1 MKRIAGRLNAIIKGK
16 ALDKALLGTEQHRY
30 NFLKSALQRI
40 FWGVRRSFVLKL
52 GIVLLVLFIGGAV
65 AVYFVERSS
74 GGSIKTLGEA
84 FWWLIV
90 TVATVGYGDFTPVTT
105 TGRIIAS
112 VLIVI
117 GVSLIPFVAAQ
128 GSSYLVTRR
137 LREERG
143 LEKIKNK
150 EHTVICGW
158 NEHIETIL
166 DGIIS
171 RQEHPEVILVNSL
184 ASEKMN
190 EVLLRYKSIKPKF
203 VHGDFTSEAI
213 LELANVRQA
222 ATVIILSDTAQGE
235 MASADER
242 AVLGTLAV
250 KTMNPRARV
259 CVEVAEPKAAPHV
272 RRAGA
277 SEVIVHGEYDPF
289 LITSAAM
296 AEGVVLAARQ
306 LLSHREKNCLQ
317 QKVIPAEF
325 VGKKFRELAA
335 YFREKQNAMLVG
347 LFSMGK
353 ALHAEDV
360 LSGDYSLIDDFIER
374 KFKEVGKEYLGA
386 QLEIPQ
392 ANLNPGDDYVIRQSD
407 VAIVIGR

>member
-1 MKRIAGRLNAIIKGK
+1 MQSIN
-16 ALDKALLGTEQHRY
+16 
-30 NFLKSALQRI
+30 NFLKSALDWMRH
-40 FWGVRRSFVLKL
+40 RATKSFILKL
-52 GIVLLVLFIGGAV
+52 LTVVIIVVLACAVGIYLIERHDPAQPADKGFYSIGETLWWMVVVLTKTPGYVGVYPIAPAARALALVLIIIGISFIP
-65 AVYFVERSS
+65 
-74 GGSIKTLGEA
+74 
-84 FWWLIV
+84 LI
-90 TVATVGYGDFTPVTT
+90 TAK
-105 TGRIIAS
+105 IAS
-112 VLIVI
+112 
-117 GVSLIPFVAAQ
+117 
-128 GSSYLVTRR
+128 YMVTRQ

-143 LEKIKNK
+143 LEKLKNK

-166 DGIIS
+166 DGIIA
-171 RQEHPEVILVNSL
+171 RQEHPEIILVNSL
-184 ASEKMN
+184 APEKMN
-190 EVLLRYKSIKPKF
+190 QVLLKYKAIKPKF

-213 LELANVRQA
+213 LELANVKQA
-222 ATVIILSDTAQGE
+222 ATVMILADTAQGE
-235 MASADER
+235 ITGADER

-259 CVEVAEPKAAPHV
+259 CVEVTEPKAAPHV

-296 AEGVVLAARQ
+296 SEGIVLAARQ
-306 LLSHREKNCLQ
+306 LLSYREKSCLQ
-317 QKVIPAEF
+317 QKAIPAEF
-325 VGKKFRELAA
+325 TGKRFGELAA
-335 YFREKQNAMLVG
+335 YFRERQNAILVG

-374 KFKEVGKEYLGA
+374 KFKEAGKEYLGA

-392 ANLNPGDDYVIRQSD
+392 ANLNPGDDYVIRQNE
-407 VAIVIGR
+407 VAIVIGK

>member
-1 MKRIAGRLNAIIKGK
+1 
-16 ALDKALLGTEQHRY
+16 
-30 NFLKSALQRI
+30 LKSTLQRI

-52 GIVLLVLFIGGAV
+52 GIVLLVVFIGGAV

-74 GGSIKTLGEA
+74 VGVGHINTLGEA

-117 GVSLIPFVAAQ
+117 GFSLIPFVAAQ

-143 LEKIKNK
+143 LEKIKDK

-158 NEHIETIL
+158 NEHIDTIL
-166 DGIIS
+166 EGIAA
-171 RQEHPEVILVNSL
+171 RQERPEIVLVNSL
-184 ASEKMN
+184 ASERMD
-190 EVLLRYKSIKPKF
+190 EALLRYRSIKPRF

-213 LELANVRQA
+213 LELANVKQA
-222 ATVIILSDTAQGE
+222 ATVIILTDAAQGE
-235 MASADER
+235 ITGADER

-259 CVEVAEPKAAPHV
+259 CVEVREPKSAPHV

-296 AEGVVLAARQ
+296 AEGIVLAARQ
-306 LLSHREKNCLQ
+306 LLSYQEKSCLQ
-317 QKVIPAEF
+317 QKAIPAEF
-325 VGKKFRELAA
+325 VGKRFGELAA
-335 YFREKQNAMLVG
+335 YFREKRNAILVG
-347 LFSMGK
+347 LFSAGK
-353 ALHAEDV
+353 SLHAEDV
-360 LSGDYSLIDDFIER
+360 LSGDSSAIDDFIER
-374 KFKEVGKEYLGA
+374 KFKEAGKEYLGA

-392 ANLNPGDDYVIRQSD
+392 ANLNPGDDYVIRQND
-407 VAIVIGR
+407 TAIVIGR

>member
-1 MKRIAGRLNAIIKGK
+1 MKS
-16 ALDKALLGTEQHRY
+16 T
-30 NFLKSALQRI
+30 LQRI

-52 GIVLLVLFIGGAV
+52 GIVLLVVFIGATI
-65 AVYFVERSS
+65 AVYFVERGS
-74 GGSIKTLGEA
+74 GGSINTLGEA

-128 GSSYLVTRR
+128 GASYLVTRR
-137 LREERG
+137 LREEKG
-143 LEKIKNK
+143 LEKISNR

-158 NEHIETIL
+158 NEHVETIL
-166 DGIIS
+166 EGIIA
-171 RQEHPEVILVNSL
+171 RQEHPEIIMVNSL
-184 ASEKMN
+184 TPEKMN
-190 EVLLRYKSIKPKF
+190 EILLRYKSIKPRF

-213 LELANVRQA
+213 LDLANVKQA
-222 ATVIILSDTAQGE
+222 ATVIILSDTAQGDIS
-235 MASADER
+235 SADER

-259 CVEVAEPKAAPHV
+259 CVEVTEPKAAPHV

-296 AEGVVLAARQ
+296 AEGVVLAVRQ
-306 LLSHREKNCLQ
+306 LLSYGDKSCLQ
-317 QKVIPAEF
+317 QKAIPAEF
-325 VGKKFRELAA
+325 IGKRFGELAA
-335 YFREKQNAMLVG
+335 HFRERQNVILVG

-374 KFKEVGKEYLGA
+374 KFKEAGKEYLGA

-392 ANLNPGDDYVIRQSD
+392 ANLNPGDGYVIRQNE
-407 VAIVIGR
+407 VALVIGK

>member
-1 MKRIAGRLNAIIKGK
+1 
-16 ALDKALLGTEQHRY
+16 
-30 NFLKSALQRI
+30 LKSALQRI
-40 FWGVRRSFVLKL
+40 FWGVRRSFALKL
-52 GIVLLVLFIGGAV
+52 VIVLLLVFIGSAI
-65 AVYFVERSS
+65 AVYYVERGSS
-74 GGSIKTLGEA
+74 GSIKTLGEA

-90 TVATVGYGDFTPVTT
+90 TLATVGYGDFTPVTT
-105 TGRIIAS
+105 SGRIIAS

-128 GSSYLVTRR
+128 GASYLVTRR

-143 LEKIKNK
+143 LEKIKDK

-171 RQEHPEVILVNSL
+171 RQEHPEIILVNSL
-184 ASEKMN
+184 ASEKIN
-190 EVLLRYKSIKPKF
+190 EVLLRYKSIKPRF
-203 VHGDFTSEAI
+203 VHGDFTSETV
-213 LELANVRQA
+213 LDLANVRQA
-222 ATVIILSDTAQGE
+222 ATVIILTDTAQGE
-235 MASADER
+235 VASADER

-250 KTMNPRARV
+250 KAMNPRARV
-259 CVEVAEPKAAPHV
+259 CVEVTEPKAAPHV

-289 LITSAAM
+289 LLTSAAM
-296 AEGVVLAARQ
+296 SEGIVLAARQ
-306 LLSHREKNCLQ
+306 LLSYAEKSCLQ
-317 QKVIPAEF
+317 QKAIPAEF
-325 VGKKFRELAA
+325 TGKRFGELAA
-335 YFREKQNAMLVG
+335 YFREKQNALLVG

-374 KFKEVGKEYLGA
+374 KFKEAGKEYLGA

-392 ANLNPGDDYVIRQSD
+392 ANLNPGDDYVIRQNE
-407 VAIVIGR
+407 VAIVIGK

>member
-1 MKRIAGRLNAIIKGK
+1 
-16 ALDKALLGTEQHRY
+16 
-30 NFLKSALQRI
+30 LKSALQRI
-40 FWGVRRSFVLKL
+40 FWGVRRSFALKL
-52 GIVLLVLFIGGAV
+52 VIVLLLLFIGGAI
-65 AVYFVERSS
+65 AVYYVERGS
-74 GGSIKTLGEA
+74 GGSIRTLGEA

-90 TVATVGYGDFTPVTT
+90 TVATVGYGDFIPVTT
-105 TGRIIAS
+105 SGRIIAS

-128 GSSYLVTRR
+128 GASYLVTRR

-158 NEHIETIL
+158 NEHIDMIL
-166 DGIIS
+166 EGIVA
-171 RQEHPEVILVNSL
+171 RQEHPEIVLVNSL

-190 EVLLRYKSIKPKF
+190 EALLRYKSVKPRF

-213 LELANVRQA
+213 LDLANVRQA
-222 ATVIILSDTAQGE
+222 ATVIILADTAQGE
-235 MASADER
+235 VGSADER

-250 KTMNPRARV
+250 KAMNPRARV
-259 CVEVAEPKAAPHV
+259 CVEVTEPKAAPHV

-289 LITSAAM
+289 LLTSAAM
-296 AEGVVLAARQ
+296 SEGIVLAARQ
-306 LLSHREKNCLQ
+306 LLSYAEKSCLQ
-317 QKVIPAEF
+317 QKAIPAEF
-325 VGKKFRELAA
+325 TGKRFGELAA
-335 YFREKQNAMLVG
+335 YFREKQNALLVG

-374 KFKEVGKEYLGA
+374 KFKEAGKEYLGA

-392 ANLNPGDDYVIRQSD
+392 ANLNPGDDYVIRQNE
-407 VAIVIGR
+407 VAIVIGK

>member
-1 MKRIAGRLNAIIKGK
+1 
-16 ALDKALLGTEQHRY
+16 LL
-30 NFLKSALQRI
+30 
-40 FWGVRRSFVLKL
+40 
-52 GIVLLVLFIGGAV
+52 LFIGGAI
-65 AVYFVERSS
+65 AVYYIESGS

-90 TVATVGYGDFTPVTT
+90 TVATVGYGDFIPVTT
-105 TGRIIAS
+105 GGRIIAS
-112 VLIVI
+112 VLIVV

-128 GSSYLVTRR
+128 AASYLVTRR

-143 LEKIKNK
+143 LEKIKDK

-158 NEHIETIL
+158 NEHIDMIL
-166 DGIIS
+166 EGIIA
-171 RQEHPEVILVNSL
+171 RQEHPKIVLVNTL

-190 EVLLRYKSIKPKF
+190 DLLLRYKSINLKF
-203 VHGDFTSEAI
+203 VHGDFSSESAMN
-213 LELANVRQA
+213 LANVKQA
-222 ATVIILSDTAQGE
+222 TTVIILSDVAQGDVS
-235 MASADER
+235 SADER

-259 CVEVAEPKAAPHV
+259 CVEVTEPRAAPHL

-306 LLSHREKNCLQ
+306 LLSHQEKNSLQ
-317 QKVIPAEF
+317 QKAIPAEYT
-325 VGKKFRELAA
+325 GKRFGELAG
-335 YFREKQNAMLVG
+335 YFREKQDAILVG
-347 LFSMGK
+347 LFSRGK

-374 KFKEVGKEYLGA
+374 KFKEAGKEYLGA

-392 ANLNPGDDYVIRQSD
+392 ANLNPGEEYIIKQNE
-407 VAIVIGR
+407 VAIVIGK

>member
-1 MKRIAGRLNAIIKGK
+1 M
-16 ALDKALLGTEQHRY
+16 
-30 NFLKSALQRI
+30 KSALQRI
-40 FWGVRRSFVLKL
+40 FWGVRRSFALKL
-52 GIVLLVLFIGGAV
+52 VIVLLLVFIGSAI
-65 AVYFVERSS
+65 AVYYVERGSS
-74 GGSIKTLGEA
+74 GSIKTLGEA

-90 TVATVGYGDFTPVTT
+90 TLATVGYGDFTPVTT
-105 TGRIIAS
+105 SGRIIAS

-128 GSSYLVTRR
+128 GASYLVTRR

-143 LEKIKNK
+143 LEKIKDK
-150 EHTVICGW
+150 DHTVICGW
-158 NEHIETIL
+158 NEHIDTIL

-171 RQEHPEVILVNSL
+171 RQEHPEIILVNSL

-190 EVLLRYKSIKPKF
+190 EVLLRYKSVKPRF

-213 LELANVRQA
+213 LDLANVRQA
-222 ATVIILSDTAQGE
+222 ATVIILTDTAQGE
-235 MASADER
+235 VGSADER
-242 AVLGTLAV
+242 AGLGTLAG

-259 CVEVAEPKAAPHV
+259 CVEVTEPKAAPHV

-289 LITSAAM
+289 LLTSAAM
-296 AEGVVLAARQ
+296 SEGIVLAARQ
-306 LLSHREKNCLQ
+306 LLSYAEKSCLQ
-317 QKVIPAEF
+317 QKAIPAEF
-325 VGKKFRELAA
+325 TGKRFGELAA
-335 YFREKQNAMLVG
+335 YFRERQNALLVG

-374 KFKEVGKEYLGA
+374 KFKEAGKEYLGA

-392 ANLNPGDDYVIRQSD
+392 ANLNPGDDYVIRQNE
-407 VAIVIGR
+407 VAIVIGK

>member
-1 MKRIAGRLNAIIKGK
+1 
-16 ALDKALLGTEQHRY
+16 
-30 NFLKSALQRI
+30 LKSALQRI
-40 FWGVRRSFVLKL
+40 FWGVRRSFALKL
-52 GIVLLVLFIGGAV
+52 VIVLLLVFIGSAI
-65 AVYFVERSS
+65 AVYYVERGSS
-74 GGSIKTLGEA
+74 GSIKTLGEA

-90 TVATVGYGDFTPVTT
+90 TLATVGYGDFTPVTT
-105 TGRIIAS
+105 SGRIIAS

-128 GSSYLVTRR
+128 GASYLVTRR

-143 LEKIKNK
+143 LEKVRNK

-166 DGIIS
+166 DGITA
-171 RQEHPEVILVNSL
+171 RQEQPEIILVNSL

-190 EVLLRYKSIKPKF
+190 QVLLRYKSIKPRF
-203 VHGDFTSEAI
+203 VHGDFTSETV
-213 LELANVRQA
+213 LDLANVRQA
-222 ATVIILSDTAQGE
+222 ATVIILTDTAQGE
-235 MASADER
+235 VGSADER

-259 CVEVAEPKAAPHV
+259 CVEVTEPKAAPHV

-289 LITSAAM
+289 LLTSAAM
-296 AEGVVLAARQ
+296 SEGIVLAARQ
-306 LLSHREKNCLQ
+306 LLSYADKSCLQ
-317 QKVIPAEF
+317 QKAIPAEF
-325 VGKKFRELAA
+325 TGKRFGELAA
-335 YFREKQNAMLVG
+335 YFREKQNALLVG

-374 KFKEVGKEYLGA
+374 KFKEAGKEYLGA

-392 ANLNPGDDYVIRQSD
+392 ANLNPGDDYVIRQNE
-407 VAIVIGR
+407 VAIVIGK

>member
-1 MKRIAGRLNAIIKGK
+1 
-16 ALDKALLGTEQHRY
+16 
-30 NFLKSALQRI
+30 
-40 FWGVRRSFVLKL
+40 
-52 GIVLLVLFIGGAV
+52 V
-65 AVYFVERSS
+65 AVYYVERAS
-74 GGSIKTLGEA
+74 GGSINTLGEA

-90 TVATVGYGDFTPVTT
+90 TIATVGYGDFTPVTT

-128 GSSYLVTRR
+128 GASYLVTRR

-143 LEKIKNK
+143 LEKLKDK
-150 EHTVICGW
+150 EHTMVCGW

-166 DGIIS
+166 EGIIS
-171 RQEHPEVILVNSL
+171 RQERPDIVLVNSL
-184 ASEKMN
+184 ASERMN
-190 EVLLRYKSIKPKF
+190 ETLLKYKYIKPKF

-213 LELANVRQA
+213 LELANVKQA
-222 ATVIILSDTAQGE
+222 ATVMILSDTAQGDI
-235 MASADER
+235 ASADER

-259 CVEVAEPKAAPHV
+259 CVEVTQPRSAPHV

-317 QKVIPAEF
+317 QKAIPAEF
-325 VGKKFRELAA
+325 IGKRFGELAA
-335 YFREKQNAMLVG
+335 YFREKRDAILVG
-347 LFSMGK
+347 LFCKGK
-353 ALHAEDV
+353 ALCAEDV
-360 LSGDYSLIDDFIER
+360 LSGDYSAIDDFIER
-374 KFKEVGKEYLGA
+374 KFREAGKEYLGA

-392 ANLNPGDDYVIRQSD
+392 ANLNPGDDYLIRQND

>member
-1 MKRIAGRLNAIIKGK
+1 
-16 ALDKALLGTEQHRY
+16 
-30 NFLKSALQRI
+30 LKSALQRI

-52 GIVLLVLFIGGAV
+52 GIVLLVVFVGAAI
-65 AVYFVERSS
+65 AVYFVERGS
-74 GGSIKTLGEA
+74 GGSINTLGEA

-112 VLIVI
+112 VVIVI
-117 GVSLIPFVAAQ
+117 GVGLIPFVAAQ
-128 GSSYLVTRR
+128 GASYLVTRR
-137 LREERG
+137 LREEKG
-143 LEKIKNK
+143 LEKVKNK

-158 NEHIETIL
+158 NEHVETIL
-166 DGIIS
+166 ESIIA
-171 RQEHPEVILVNSL
+171 RQEHPEIILVNS
-184 ASEKMN
+184 STPEEMN
-190 EVLLRYKSIKPKF
+190 QILLRYKSIKPRF

-213 LELANVRQA
+213 LDLANVRQA
-222 ATVIILSDTAQGE
+222 ATVIILSDTAQGDI
-235 MASADER
+235 ASADER

-259 CVEVAEPKAAPHV
+259 CVEVTEPKAAPHV

-296 AEGVVLAARQ
+296 AEGVVLAVRQ
-306 LLSHREKNCLQ
+306 LLSYGDKSCLQ
-317 QKVIPAEF
+317 QKAIPAEF
-325 VGKKFRELAA
+325 IGKRFGELAA
-335 YFREKQNAMLVG
+335 HFRDRQNVMLVG

-360 LSGDYSLIDDFIER
+360 LSSDYSVIDDFIER
-374 KFKEVGKEYLGA
+374 KFKEAGKEYLGA

-392 ANLNPGDDYVIRQSD
+392 ANLNPGDEYVIRQNE
-407 VAIVIGR
+407 VALVIGS

>member
-1 MKRIAGRLNAIIKGK
+1 
-16 ALDKALLGTEQHRY
+16 
-30 NFLKSALQRI
+30 LKSALQRI
-40 FWGVRRSFVLKL
+40 FWGVRRSFALKL
-52 GIVLLVLFIGGAV
+52 VIVLLLVFIGSAI
-65 AVYFVERSS
+65 AVYYVERGSS
-74 GGSIKTLGEA
+74 GSIKTLGEA

-90 TVATVGYGDFTPVTT
+90 TLATVGYGDFTPVTT
-105 TGRIIAS
+105 SGRIIAS

-128 GSSYLVTRR
+128 GASYLVTRR

-143 LEKIKNK
+143 LEKIKDK
-150 EHTVICGW
+150 DHTVICGW
-158 NEHIETIL
+158 NEHIDTIL

-171 RQEHPEVILVNSL
+171 RQEHPEIILVNSL

-190 EVLLRYKSIKPKF
+190 EVLLRYKSVKPRF

-213 LELANVRQA
+213 LDLANVRQA
-222 ATVIILSDTAQGE
+222 ATVIILTDTVQGE
-235 MASADER
+235 VGSADER

-250 KTMNPRARV
+250 KAMNPRARV
-259 CVEVAEPKAAPHV
+259 CVEVTEPKAAPHV

-289 LITSAAM
+289 LLTSAAM
-296 AEGVVLAARQ
+296 SEGIVLAARQ
-306 LLSHREKNCLQ
+306 LLSYAEKSCLQ
-317 QKVIPAEF
+317 QKAIPAEF
-325 VGKKFRELAA
+325 TGKRFGELAA
-335 YFREKQNAMLVG
+335 YFREKQNALLVG

-374 KFKEVGKEYLGA
+374 KFKEAGKEYLGA

-392 ANLNPGDDYVIRQSD
+392 ANLNPGDDYVIRQNE
-407 VAIVIGR
+407 VAIVIGK

>member
-1 MKRIAGRLNAIIKGK
+1 
-16 ALDKALLGTEQHRY
+16 
-30 NFLKSALQRI
+30 LKSALQRI

-52 GIVLLVLFIGGAV
+52 GIVLLVVFIGAAI

-74 GGSIKTLGEA
+74 GGSIKNLGEA

-112 VLIVI
+112 VVIVI

-128 GSSYLVTRR
+128 GASYLVTRR
-137 LREERG
+137 LREEKG
-143 LEKIKNK
+143 LEKISNK
-150 EHTVICGW
+150 GHTVICGW
-158 NEHIETIL
+158 NEHVETIL
-166 DGIIS
+166 EGIIA

-184 ASEKMN
+184 TPEKIN
-190 EVLLRYKSIKPKF
+190 QVLLKYKSIKPRF

-213 LELANVRQA
+213 LDLANVRQA
-222 ATVIILSDTAQGE
+222 ATVIILSDTAQGDI
-235 MASADER
+235 ATADER

-259 CVEVAEPKAAPHV
+259 CVEVTEPKAAPHV

-296 AEGVVLAARQ
+296 AEGIVLAVRQ
-306 LLSHREKNCLQ
+306 LLSHGDKSCLQ

-325 VGKKFRELAA
+325 IGKRFGELAA
-335 YFREKQNAMLVG
+335 HFRERQNVILVG
-347 LFSMGK
+347 LFCKGR
-353 ALHAEDV
+353 ALCAEDV
-360 LSGDYSLIDDFIER
+360 LSGDYSVIDDFIER
-374 KFKEVGKEYLGA
+374 KFKEAGKEYLGA

-392 ANLNPGDDYVIRQSD
+392 ANLNPGDEYVIRQNE
-407 VAIVIGR
+407 AALVIGS

>member
-1 MKRIAGRLNAIIKGK
+1 
-16 ALDKALLGTEQHRY
+16 
-30 NFLKSALQRI
+30 
-40 FWGVRRSFVLKL
+40 VV
-52 GIVLLVLFIGGAV
+52 FIGATI
-65 AVYFVERSS
+65 AVYFVERGS
-74 GGSIKTLGEA
+74 GGSINTLGEA

-128 GSSYLVTRR
+128 GASYLVTRR
-137 LREERG
+137 LREEKG
-143 LEKIKNK
+143 LEKISNR

-158 NEHIETIL
+158 NEHVETIL
-166 DGIIS
+166 EGIIA
-171 RQEHPEVILVNSL
+171 RQEHPEIIMVNSL
-184 ASEKMN
+184 TPEKMN
-190 EVLLRYKSIKPKF
+190 EILLRYKSIKPRF

-213 LELANVRQA
+213 LDLANVKQA
-222 ATVIILSDTAQGE
+222 ATVIILSDTAQGDIS
-235 MASADER
+235 SADER

-259 CVEVAEPKAAPHV
+259 CVEVTEPKAAPHV

-296 AEGVVLAARQ
+296 AEGVVLAVRQ
-306 LLSHREKNCLQ
+306 LLSYGDKSCLQ
-317 QKVIPAEF
+317 QKAIPAEF
-325 VGKKFRELAA
+325 IGKRFGELAA
-335 YFREKQNAMLVG
+335 HFRERQNVILVG

-374 KFKEVGKEYLGA
+374 KFKEAGKEYLGA

-392 ANLNPGDDYVIRQSD
+392 ANLNPGDGYVIRQNE
-407 VAIVIGR
+407 VALVIGK

>member
-1 MKRIAGRLNAIIKGK
+1 MKSI
-16 ALDKALLGTEQHRY
+16 
-30 NFLKSALQRI
+30 LQRI
-40 FWGVRRSFVLKL
+40 FWGIRRSFGLKL
-52 GIVLLVLFIGGAV
+52 VIVLLLVFIGSAI
-65 AVYFVERSS
+65 AIYYVERGS
-74 GGSIKTLGEA
+74 GGSINSLGEA

-112 VLIVI
+112 VVIVI
-117 GVSLIPFVAAQ
+117 GVSMIPFVAAQ
-128 GSSYLVTRR
+128 GASYLVTRR

-143 LEKIKNK
+143 LEKIKDK

-158 NEHIETIL
+158 NEHIDMIL
-166 DGIIS
+166 EGIAA
-171 RQEHPEVILVNSL
+171 RQEHPEVILVNSS

-190 EVLLRYKSIKPKF
+190 EVLLKYKSIKPKF

-213 LELANVRQA
+213 LDLANVKQA
-222 ATVIILSDTAQGE
+222 AMVIILSDTAQGE
-235 MASADER
+235 INSADER

-250 KTMNPRARV
+250 KAMNPRARV
-259 CVEVAEPKAAPHV
+259 CVEVTEPKAAPHV

-277 SEVIVHGEYDPF
+277 NEVIVHGEYDPF

-296 AEGVVLAARQ
+296 AEGIVLATRQ
-306 LLSHREKNCLQ
+306 LLSYREKSCLQ
-317 QKVIPAEF
+317 QKAIPAEF
-325 VGKKFRELAA
+325 TGKRFGELAA
-335 YFREKQNAMLVG
+335 YFREKHNALLVG
-347 LFSMGK
+347 LFFMGK

-374 KFKEVGKEYLGA
+374 KFKEAGKEYLGA

-392 ANLNPGDDYVIRQSD
+392 ANLNPGDEYIIKQNE
-407 VAIVIGR
+407 VAIVIGK

>member
-1 MKRIAGRLNAIIKGK
+1 
-16 ALDKALLGTEQHRY
+16 
-30 NFLKSALQRI
+30 LKSTLLKI

-52 GIVLLVLFIGGAV
+52 GIVLLLVYIGSTI
-65 AVYFVERSS
+65 AVYYVERGP

-90 TVATVGYGDFTPVTT
+90 TVATVGYGDFSPVTT

-117 GVSLIPFVAAQ
+117 GVGLIPFIAAQ
-128 GSSYLVTRR
+128 GASYLITRR

-143 LEKIKNK
+143 LEKIKDK

-158 NEHIETIL
+158 NEHIDMIL
-166 DGIIS
+166 EGIIA
-171 RQEHPEVILVNSL
+171 RQEHPKIVLVNSL
-184 ASEKMN
+184 TSEKMN
-190 EVLLRYKSIKPKF
+190 EVLLKYKSINLRF
-203 VHGDFTSEAI
+203 VHGDFSSEAV
-213 LELANVRQA
+213 LDLANMKQA
-222 ATVIILSDTAQGE
+222 AMVMILSDTAQGDIS
-235 MASADER
+235 SADER

-259 CVEVAEPKAAPHV
+259 CVEVTEPKAAPHV

-296 AEGVVLAARQ
+296 SEGIVLAARQ
-306 LLSHREKNCLQ
+306 LLSYQEKNCLQ
-317 QKVIPAEF
+317 QKAIPAEF
-325 VGKKFRELAA
+325 IGKKFGELAA
-335 YFREKQNAMLVG
+335 YFREKQNAILVG

-353 ALHAEDV
+353 SLHAEDV

-374 KFKEVGKEYLGA
+374 KFKEAGKEYLGA

-392 ANLNPGDDYVIRQSD
+392 ANLNPGDEYIIKQNE
-407 VAIVIGR
+407 VAIVIGK

>member
-1 MKRIAGRLNAIIKGK
+1 MQSIN
-16 ALDKALLGTEQHRY
+16 
-30 NFLKSALQRI
+30 NFVKSALDWMRH
-40 FWGVRRSFVLKL
+40 RATKSFILKL
-52 GIVLLVLFIGGAV
+52 LTVVIIVILACAVGIYLIERHDPAQPADKGFYSIGETLWWMVVVLTKTPGYVGVYPIAPAARALALVLIIIGISFIP
-65 AVYFVERSS
+65 
-74 GGSIKTLGEA
+74 
-84 FWWLIV
+84 LI
-90 TVATVGYGDFTPVTT
+90 TAK
-105 TGRIIAS
+105 IAS
-112 VLIVI
+112 
-117 GVSLIPFVAAQ
+117 
-128 GSSYLVTRR
+128 YMVTRQ

-143 LEKIKNK
+143 LEKLKNK

-166 DGIIS
+166 DGIIA
-171 RQEHPEVILVNSL
+171 RQEHPEIILVNSL
-184 ASEKMN
+184 APEKMN
-190 EVLLRYKSIKPKF
+190 QVLLKYKAIKPKF

-213 LELANVRQA
+213 LDLANVKQA
-222 ATVIILSDTAQGE
+222 ATVMILADTAQGE
-235 MASADER
+235 MNSADER

-259 CVEVAEPKAAPHV
+259 CVEVTEPKAAPHV

-296 AEGVVLAARQ
+296 SEGIVLAARQ
-306 LLSHREKNCLQ
+306 LLSYAEKSCLQ
-317 QKVIPAEF
+317 QKAIPAEF
-325 VGKKFRELAA
+325 TGKRFGELAA
-335 YFREKQNAMLVG
+335 YFREKQNAILVG

-374 KFKEVGKEYLGA
+374 KFKEAGKEYLGA

-392 ANLNPGDDYVIRQSD
+392 ANLNPGDDYVIRQNE
-407 VAIVIGR
+407 VAIVIGK

>member
-1 MKRIAGRLNAIIKGK
+1 MMQAMNNFLRSSLDWVRHRATRSFILKLVIVLFVILISSGIGVYYLEHDSVPGLSSIGAALWWMVIVITKSPGYGPTFPLTVAGRVIAFMLVI
-16 ALDKALLGTEQHRY
+16 LG
-30 NFLKSALQRI
+30 L
-40 FWGVRRSFVLKL
+40 SF
-52 GIVLLVLFIGGAV
+52 IPLVTA
-65 AVYFVERSS
+65 
-74 GGSIKTLGEA
+74 K
-84 FWWLIV
+84 
-90 TVATVGYGDFTPVTT
+90 
-105 TGRIIAS
+105 IAS
-112 VLIVI
+112 
-117 GVSLIPFVAAQ
+117 
-128 GSSYLVTRR
+128 YMVTRR

-143 LEKIKNK
+143 LEKLKNK

-158 NEHIETIL
+158 NEHIGMIL
-166 DGIIS
+166 EGIIA
-171 RQEHPEVILVNSL
+171 RQEHPEIILVNSL
-184 ASEKMN
+184 TPEKMHQ
-190 EVLLRYKSIKPKF
+190 VLLEYKSIKPKF

-213 LELANVRQA
+213 LDLANVKQA

-235 MASADER
+235 MNSADER

-259 CVEVAEPKAAPHV
+259 CVEVTEPKAAPHV

-296 AEGVVLAARQ
+296 SEGIVLAARQ
-306 LLSHREKNCLQ
+306 LLSYREKSCLQ
-317 QKVIPAEF
+317 QKAIPAEF
-325 VGKKFRELAA
+325 TGKRFGELAA
-335 YFREKQNAMLVG
+335 YFRERQNAILVG

-374 KFKEVGKEYLGA
+374 KFKEAGKEYLGA

-392 ANLNPGDDYVIRQSD
+392 ANLNPGDEYIIKQNE
-407 VAIVIGR
+407 VAIVIGK

>member
-1 MKRIAGRLNAIIKGK
+1 M
-16 ALDKALLGTEQHRY
+16 
-30 NFLKSALQRI
+30 KSALQRI

-52 GIVLLVLFIGGAV
+52 GIVLLVVFVGAAI
-65 AVYFVERSS
+65 AVYFVERGS
-74 GGSIKTLGEA
+74 GGSINTLGEA

-112 VLIVI
+112 VVIVI
-117 GVSLIPFVAAQ
+117 GVGLIPFVAAQ
-128 GSSYLVTRR
+128 GASYLVTRR
-137 LREERG
+137 LREEKG
-143 LEKIKNK
+143 LEKVKNK

-158 NEHIETIL
+158 NEHVETIL
-166 DGIIS
+166 ESIIA
-171 RQEHPEVILVNSL
+171 RQEHPEIILVNS
-184 ASEKMN
+184 STPEEMN
-190 EVLLRYKSIKPKF
+190 QILLRYKSIKPRF

-213 LELANVRQA
+213 LDLANVRQA
-222 ATVIILSDTAQGE
+222 ATVIILSDTAQGDI
-235 MASADER
+235 ASADER

-259 CVEVAEPKAAPHV
+259 CVEVTEPKAAPHV

-296 AEGVVLAARQ
+296 AEGVVLAVRQ
-306 LLSHREKNCLQ
+306 LLSYGDKSCLQ
-317 QKVIPAEF
+317 QKAIPAEF
-325 VGKKFRELAA
+325 IGKRFGELAA
-335 YFREKQNAMLVG
+335 HFRDRQNVMLVG

-360 LSGDYSLIDDFIER
+360 LSSDYSVIDDFIER
-374 KFKEVGKEYLGA
+374 KFKEAGKEYLGA

-392 ANLNPGDDYVIRQSD
+392 ANLNPGDEYVIRQNE
-407 VAIVIGR
+407 VALVIGS